1 MGVVGGRRQKV
12 QRLIPQEVQGGSGL
26 LQQGVGLGMQE
37 EGHQM
42 QGV

>member
-1 MGVVGGRRQKV
+1 MVGVEGRGQEV
-12 QRLIPQEVQGGSGL
+12 QRLIPREVQGGSGL
-26 LQQGVGLGMQE
+26 LQQGAGLGTQE